1 MTRGLERSDMSG
13 TNNALSPQSDTPHLE
28 IVEGLHHGVRVA
40 LEDSEYLI
48 GLSAE
53 CDIVLRDD
61 GVLARHAILRIDG
74 NEARIEAV
82 GGEVTVGSLKVQT
95 GQGCRVRLPATI
107 TIGGAKLQ
115 VLPARPKGALAVLAT
130 AMNQPAKV
138 AGGVLVCA
146 LAVAVAAKVL
156 HQPDPAPTPLADA
169 STLEQNFSETRNAG
183 SSVPAGLSP
192 AAAKAA
198 AEELSG
204 KLKEAGITT
213 LKVGASDERVVV
225 TGRLNEQQAAGWG
238 DIQRWFDAK
247 FSGSTVMTANVAI
260 GPMVGPAPV
269 RLQAVWF
276 GQRPYIIADNG
287 SRYYEGAVLDS
298 GWIVQ
303 RIADDRVILNK
314 DTETLA
320 LTYR

>member
-1 MTRGLERSDMSG
+1 MSG
-13 TNNALSPQSDTPHLE
+13 TKNALSPQSDTPHLE

-40 LEDSEYLI
+40 LEDSEYLV
-48 GLSAE
+48 GLNAE

-61 GVLARHAILRIDG
+61 GVLPRHALLRIDG
-74 NEARIEAV
+74 NDARIEAV
-82 GGEVTVGSLKVQT
+82 GGDVTVGSLKVAI
-95 GQGCRVRLPATI
+95 GQGCRVRLPVVVA
-107 TIGGAKLQ
+107 IGGAKLQ
-115 VLPARPKGALAVLAT
+115 LLPARPQGAFAALTAT
-130 AMNQPAKV
+130 MKNQPAKV

-146 LAVAVAAKVL
+146 LAVAVVAKGL
-156 HQPDPAPTPLADA
+156 RSPEPAPAPLADA
-169 STLEQNFSETRNAG
+169 STVEQNFSETRNAG
-183 SSVPAGLSP
+183 SSAPANFSP

-198 AEELSG
+198 AEELNG

-213 LKVGASDERVVV
+213 LKVGAGVDRLAVS
-225 TGRLNEQQAAGWG
+225 GRLNEQQASGWAE
-238 DIQRWFDAK
+238 IQRWFDAR
-247 FSGSTVMTANVAI
+247 FAGSMIMTANVAI
-260 GPMVGPAPV
+260 GPMEGPAPV

>member
-1 MTRGLERSDMSG
+1 MSG
-13 TNNALSPQSDTPHLE
+13 TKNALSPQSDTPHLE

-40 LEDSEYLI
+40 LEDSEYLV
-48 GLSAE
+48 GLNAE

-61 GVLARHAILRIDG
+61 GVLAHHALLRIDG
-74 NEARIEAV
+74 SDARIEAV
-82 GGEVTVGSLKVQT
+82 GGDVTVGSLKVAT
-95 GQGCRVRLPATI
+95 GQGCRVRLPAVV

-115 VLPARPKGALAVLAT
+115 LLPARPQGALAALTAT
-130 AMNQPAKV
+130 MRNQPAKV

-146 LAVAVAAKVL
+146 LAVAVVAKGMRG
-156 HQPDPAPTPLADA
+156 PEPATAPIADT
-169 STLEQNFSETRNAG
+169 SMLEQNFSETRNAG
-183 SSVPAGLSP
+183 TSAPASLSP
-192 AAAKAA
+192 AAAKTA
-198 AEELSG
+198 AEELNG

-213 LKVGASDERVVV
+213 LKVSASDERVAVS
-225 TGRLNEQQAAGWG
+225 GRLSEQQAPGWA
-238 DIQRWFDAK
+238 DIQRWFDGK
-247 FSGSTVMTANVAI
+247 FAATTIMTANVAI
-260 GPMVGPAPV
+260 GPMEGPAPV